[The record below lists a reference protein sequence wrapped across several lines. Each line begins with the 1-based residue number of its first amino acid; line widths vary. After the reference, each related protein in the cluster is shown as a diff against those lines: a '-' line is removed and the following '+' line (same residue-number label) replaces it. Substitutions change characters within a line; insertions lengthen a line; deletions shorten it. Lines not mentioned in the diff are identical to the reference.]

1 MRRHRSRYP
10 ITAVAV
16 LLTAMLA
23 CNLPGDLAPAS
34 SNDLQITET
43 FQAVET
49 AIAQTLESGEQT
61 DPQETQG
68 PQDTQEAPAEE
79 NTATPEP
86 EPSPT
91 IEHLVQPGEPGNPN
105 TWVTDNSTKSRAA
118 SKSTGADLFNTN
130 ILERPFTSEVMD
142 YQAHLDLA
150 RVNLS
155 ASSPWIYITFVL
167 EGAPPEDSEA
177 VYALEID
184 LESDGRGDWL
194 VLGKVPAGTE
204 WTTAGA
210 QAFKDDNEDVG
221 GFSPMNAENP
231 NASRD
236 GYETLVFEDYF
247 GSDPDAVWIRR
258 DPGSS
263 NQVQLAFKHSLIGN
277 DKSFAFGGWADEGL
291 RDPGAFDY
299 NDSMT
304 FDQAG
309 SAYAESSKY
318 PIKELASVDNT
329 CRWTYGYEPTTS
341 FPGLCPLPAT
351 PTPTPEPGSLSGG
364 VFNDYNGNGAR
375 NGGEPGIS
383 NVTVRLGRGACGS
396 TGLSNTTTAGN
407 GSFSFNNLDAGT
419 YCVSV
424 NITTTCG
431 GWIATTATQRTVT
444 VRAGE
449 NTVVAWFGY
458 AVYVC

>member
-351 PTPTPEPGSLSGG
+351 PTPTPEPGSITGG
-364 VFNDYNGNGAR
+364 VYNDQDLNETR
-375 NGGEPGIS
+375 NGGEPGIP
-383 NVTVRLGRGACGS
+383 NVTVRIGRGACGS